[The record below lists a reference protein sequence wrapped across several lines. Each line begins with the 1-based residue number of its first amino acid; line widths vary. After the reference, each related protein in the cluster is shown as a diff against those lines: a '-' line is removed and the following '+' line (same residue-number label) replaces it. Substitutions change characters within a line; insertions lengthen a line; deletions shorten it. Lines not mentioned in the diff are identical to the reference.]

1 MTLQNCRGGA
11 GGEDVNKTVP
21 EMGWLAYMKQQTS
34 SSWESRGMRG
44 EGEGGGG
51 GMGRGGG
58 EEGGGG
64 GRGGR
69 RLAEREE
76 AADISWEE
84 GGGLA
89 GLLQ

>member
-1 MTLQNCRGGA
+1 
-11 GGEDVNKTVP
+11 
-21 EMGWLAYMKQQTS
+21 
-34 SSWESRGMRG
+34 MRG
-44 EGEGGGG
+44 EGEGGAEEW
-51 GMGRGGG
+51 GG
-58 EEGGGG
+58 EGERRGGG